1 MLINCCQLLF
11 HVFVIVFV
19 KLLHISN
26 KNTIF
31 ASSKLSLTMNT
42 ITINVNHIKISV
54 SVYLFKEGDT
64 YIAYCPS
71 LDLSGYDTT
80 EETAKKDFEYIL
92 KDWLKTQAEN
102 NTLKKDLELHG
113 WRMGNNT
120 ANEPGIIDLLG
131 ETTTSKLLSLPDYRK
146 TNVNAEI
153 LC

>member
-1 MLINCCQLLF
+1 
-11 HVFVIVFV
+11 
-19 KLLHISN
+19 
-26 KNTIF
+26 
-31 ASSKLSLTMNT
+31 MNT

-102 NTLKKDLELHG
+102 NTLKKDLEFHG